1 MMDRET
7 IERTPT
13 PGAACVGVSPSPFR
27 MKSLFLYSVMLT
39 AMMPV
44 SPASTVVVPGNNLLV
59 NPGFETGNLSGWST
73 GGKHGGIGTSL
84 DGVKLPVTSAL
95 PETHPTLYIQSW
107 QNVRSGSYGAY
118 AITAGDNQPVFR
130 EFASFW
136 QMVSTPSAQYRIGF
150 HMTTDNDIG
159 GFGLAAALDDQR
171 LAIFVDDIYHPF
183 LVPKFSTAP
192 LSRNFVGGTTPES
205 FVEFAIEMPLTDG
218 LHKIEFRLSA
228 SGTSRAGISMDDT
241 FVTAIPEP
249 SLLSLSGTAL
259 ALLLTRRQRNHEP
272 NHKSGSAPH
281 RSP

>member
-1 MMDRET
+1 MT
-7 IERTPT
+7 
-13 PGAACVGVSPSPFR
+13 G
-27 MKSLFLYSVMLT
+27 LLYVDPLATDLHT
-39 AMMPV
+39 AMN
-44 SPASTVVVPGNNLLV
+44 TVDQPLNGLEADQLCPGR
-59 NPGFETGNLSGWST
+59 P
-73 GGKHGGIGTSL
+73 
-84 DGVKLPVTSAL
+84 
-95 PETHPTLYIQSW
+95 
-107 QNVRSGSYGAY
+107 
-118 AITAGDNQPVFR
+118 
-130 EFASFW
+130 
-136 QMVSTPSAQYRIGF
+136 
-150 HMTTDNDIG
+150 
-159 GFGLAAALDDQR
+159 ALDDQR

-281 RSP
+281 RCT

>member
-1 MMDRET
+1 
-7 IERTPT
+7 
-13 PGAACVGVSPSPFR
+13 
-27 MKSLFLYSVMLT
+27 MKSLFLYSVVLT
-39 AMMPV
+39 AAMPV
-44 SPASTVVVPGNNLLV
+44 VSASTVVLPGNNLLV

-95 PETHPTLYIQSW
+95 PETYPTLYIQSW

-136 QMVSTPSAQYRIGF
+136 QMVSTPSSLYRIGF
-150 HMTTDNDIG
+150 QMTTDNDIG
-159 GFGLAAALDDQR
+159 GFGLAAALDDRR

-183 LVPKFSTAP
+183 LVPRFSTVP

-241 FVTAIPEP
+241 FVIAIPEP
-249 SLLSLSGTAL
+249 SLLSLGGTAL
-259 ALLLTRRQRNHEP
+259 ALFLTHRQRNQG
-272 NHKSGSAPH
+272 SGQRPGSFPH
-281 RSP
+281 Q